1 MLAADEESGDHTVEL
16 QPMLD
21 APVQPP
27 LLLVSRGRQ
36 SSKQPLLP
44 KDALATMVHNLILIC
59 TWCEARCCYYG

>member
-1 MLAADEESGDHTVEL
+1 MPADEEEGDRAVEL

-36 SSKQPLLP
+36 TSKPPLLP
-44 KDALATMVHNLILIC
+44 KDTLSAMLHNLVLIC
-59 TWCEARCCYYG
+59 TWCEIRRLS